1 MRQMILRAAA
11 LCALA
16 AATTAAASAQTPDAS
31 ATPEPAARASA
42 PRGGMT
48 GGLFALE
55 EVERQLREQR
65 EEIEQLRAA
74 VREQSR
80 LIGELRSRVE
90 GVERLAGAAAAAG
103 AARDGGAAVLHD
115 ASYAAHA
122 GGDANPTA
130 NANAQGPPADAALEA
145 RVARAEEQSKKASE
159 AVAKQIGNMT
169 FSGDLRLR
177 YESFYGQQNAL
188 ANPDDAGA
196 LGNPL
201 TPRHRLRVRAR
212 LGIRGKIGDEF
223 DWGLRLSTG
232 GLADVTS

>member
-48 GGLFALE
+48 GGLFALD

-90 GVERLAGAAAAAG
+90 GAERLAEAAVTAG
-103 AARDGGAAVLHD
+103 AARDGGAVLRD
-115 ASYAAHA
+115 ASYAATT
-122 GGDANPTA
+122 GGVAKPT
-130 NANAQGPPADAALEA
+130 ANAQGPSADAALEA
-145 RVARAEEQSKKASE
+145 RVAGAEEQSKKASE

-169 FSGDLRLR
+169 FSGDLRFR

-188 ANPDDAGA
+188 ANPDDPGA

-212 LGIRGKIGDEF
+212 LGIR
-223 DWGLRLSTG
+223 
-232 GLADVTS
+232 

>member
-31 ATPEPAARASA
+31 ASPEPAARASA
-42 PRGGMT
+42 PRGGGMT
-48 GGLFALE
+48 GGLFALD

-90 GVERLAGAAAAAG
+90 GAERLAGAAAATG
-103 AARDGGAAVLHD
+103 AARDGAVLRD
-115 ASYAAHA
+115 ASYAEPAV
-122 GGDANPTA
+122 GDAKPTA
-130 NANAQGPPADAALEA
+130 TANSQGPSADAALEA

-159 AVAKQIGNMT
+159 AVAKQIGSMT
-169 FSGDLRLR
+169 FSGDLRFR
-177 YESFYGQQNAL
+177 YESFYG
-188 ANPDDAGA
+188 
-196 LGNPL
+196 
-201 TPRHRLRVRAR
+201 
-212 LGIRGKIGDEF
+212 
-223 DWGLRLSTG
+223 
-232 GLADVTS
+232 